1 MKHVHDGE
9 LHAYLDG
16 ALDLLPGDRGEEI
29 REHLASCAACRE
41 RLEEEKAIRA
51 RAGDVL
57 EEGAPLS
64 LEAPPF
70 EEIRKRARGAG
81 ASGAAGGTSSTDGET
96 VRRRRRPVQGL
107 PLAWAATVVLALGVG
122 WMGGRIWETLPQG
135 RVPTASTPEETGAS
149 PTRDRSSSV
158 EGGEAAAAPGGGED
172 SAGGRPS
179 SPGDREIAAA
189 PGVVEDSA
197 GARPPVESAR
207 ARATLEVAQEQP
219 SPETEEKSASP
230 RLPVEPD
237 STVAPTSAQT
247 EGLDRRFATS
257 LHPEDPAPE
266 SSMTVPGLEVLGVE
280 WEEWVPG
287 ERGLHV
293 RQLLPTGDTLELRF
307 LGLLVGSE
315 PRVVG
320 ESQPRADRTKE
331 EQTSPEILESLR
343 PLSPKVLEASLPP
356 GWNQVVMR
364 WGRGWVVARA
374 PLPIASIKALLRSIQ

>member
-29 REHLASCAACRE
+29 REHLTSCAACRE

-57 EEGAPLS
+57 EEGAPVPA
-64 LEAPPF
+64 EPPPF
-70 EEIRKRARGAG
+70 EEIRKRARAAG
-81 ASGAAGGTSSTDGET
+81 ASGAAGGTSTTGGET

-122 WMGGRIWETLPQG
+122 WMGGRIWETLPQESVT
-135 RVPTASTPEETGAS
+135 RASSPEETGVSAA
-149 PTRDRSSSV
+149 RS
-158 EGGEAAAAPGGGED
+158 
-172 SAGGRPS
+172 RPS
-179 SPGDREIAAA
+179 SPGGREAEAA
-189 PGVVEDSA
+189 PGVVGESA
-197 GARPPVESAR
+197 RVRLPVESAR
-207 ARATLEVAQEQP
+207 AGATGEIAQAQA
-219 SPETEEKSASP
+219 PEEAEEKPATV
-230 RLPVEPD
+230 RLPEEPD
-237 STVAPTSAQT
+237 SVAAPGSMTG
-247 EGLDRRFATS
+247 EGLARRFATS
-257 LHPEDPAPE
+257 LHPGDPAPE

-315 PRVVG
+315 PRAAAK
-320 ESQPRADRTKE
+320 SQPRADRTKE
-331 EQTSPEILESLR
+331 EPVSPETLESLR
-343 PLSPKVLEASLPP
+343 ALSPKVLEASLPP

-374 PLPIASIKALLRSIQ
+374 PLPTASIKALLRSIQ